1 MASYRKKERDY
12 ASWFDDP
19 AFRDFVE
26 SIHGGTGSI
35 QDQDNGLLPG
45 GKDYA
50 NMFYQYWMQN
60 QQNQW
65 SMNMY
70 REDRA
75 WQEEMY
81 ERYQSIGG
89 QIDQMRQ
96 NGINP
101 AMMYANGAVNAPA
114 VSSGQIPSSGS
125 GASAPSSSARQ
136 MNAFQQLMGIF
147 QMLTS
152 VAGTGAN
159 LGQGISN
166 MIRNQHMNKVSS
178 AQADNYTADTQLK
191 YQQADGQML
200 DNISK
205 SIDLE
210 FKRYNAQLDQMYK
223 EETINKIR
231 SEIKNI
237 HEDTLLKTKTIEVN
251 GKQIDLMSQQIA
263 ESEQREYLLQ
273 MQGMLTRIQK
283 DQQER
288 LGQLQQEL
296 LAAQAMMTNAQS
308 VLVKEQQTKAY
319 AEAQIAIL
327 EYIKQQKLMDG
338 GYVDEL
344 LKEIRQGRKRRN
356 ADAIIGN
363 ICNVLNSIA
372 GFIPT
377 AGGSS
382 FTPTSST
389 SISY

>member
-1 MASYRKKERDY
+1 MSNKYRPYDIGDYGGFAGALAESLGGYWSDSAAEGNAPTGMDITNMA
-12 ASWFDDP
+12 
-19 AFRDFVE
+19 
-26 SIHGGTGSI
+26 
-35 QDQDNGLLPG
+35 
-45 GKDYA
+45 
-50 NMFYQYWMQN
+50 YQEYMMN
-60 QQNQW
+60 KQNQW
-65 SMNMY
+65 QENMY

-75 WQEEMY
+75 WQEDMY

-101 AMMYANGAVNAPA
+101 MLAFGSGGVNAPG
-114 VSSGQIPSSGS
+114 VTSGQMPSSGS
-125 GASAPSSSARQ
+125 GASAPSGSRAPLQGFQKAMSAIQ
-136 MNAFQQLMGIF
+136 AVLGMFQNGN
-147 QMLTS
+147 S
-152 VAGTGAN
+152 VA
-159 LGQGISN
+159 QGISN
-166 MIRNQHMNKVSS
+166 IVRNAALNKVSR
-178 AQADNYTADTQLK
+178 AQADNYAADTELK
-191 YQQADGQML
+191 FQQSDGQKL

-205 SIDLE
+205 SIDLQ

-223 EETINKIR
+223 EETIKKIR
-231 SEIKNI
+231 AEVSNI
-237 HEDTLLKTKTIEVN
+237 EEDTLLKTKTIEVD
-251 GKQIDLMSQQIA
+251 GKQIELMSQQIA

-296 LAAQAMMTNAQS
+296 LASQIMMTDAQS
-308 VLVKEQQTKAY
+308 VVVKEQQTKAY
-319 AEAQIAIL
+319 AESQIAVL

-344 LKEIRQGRKRRN
+344 LKEMRQGRKRRN
-356 ADAIIGN
+356 ADAVIGN
-363 ICNVLNSIA
+363 ICNVLNSLA
-372 GFIPT
+372 GFVPT